1 MFRRILLRPNI
12 ISTSCRRIN
21 PIQTRLLTV
30 RGFNMNKTNDTKHFF
45 TQPDPLRNSD
55 IIESYRRMQRMK
67 RFQTALI
74 IVSSLLITLIGY
86 QVGYK
91 VIYLKKESFLAI
103 SPSLSR
109 IHKLNK
115 SELKYLDIHY
125 MRMIIRK
132 RVIEKIVSN
141 DFIKEQYGIPFK
153 MDTIRDEKDDE
164 EFKIWSEDENLII
177 YGFKFKPYDKKNEEN
192 WHNIFGLFQW
202 RFSIRSVNINQIIE
216 DFLIGIGIRY
226 DKITIPEKQYGSFKN
241 EYPIHDDDEGFD
253 NYDRRRH
260 ICFIGEITIDDKS
273 KIIYRG
279 KYHVDTKF
287 DEIYLMRKE
296 NDKKVKYLLY
306 NDENSNK

>member
-1 MFRRILLRPNI
+1 MFRRILLRPSI
-12 ISTSCRRIN
+12 ISASRLRIHPMQIRSLTS
-21 PIQTRLLTV
+21 
-30 RGFNMNKTNDTKHFF
+30 RGINMNQDNDTKHFF
-45 TQPDPLRNSD
+45 TPPDPMRNND
-55 IIESYRRMQRMK
+55 IIESYRGMQRMK

-74 IVSSLLITLIGY
+74 IISSLLITLIGY
-86 QVGYK
+86 QIGYK
-91 VIYLKKESFLAI
+91 VIYLEKESFIAI
-103 SPSLSR
+103 SPSISR

-115 SELKYLDIHY
+115 NELKYLDIPY
-125 MRMIIRK
+125 MRKIIRK
-132 RVIEKIVSN
+132 RVMEKIVSN
-141 DFIKEQYGIPFK
+141 DFIKEQFGIPFK
-153 MDTIRDEKDDE
+153 IDIIQDEKDDE

-177 YGFKFKPYDKKNEEN
+177 YGFKFKPYDKKNSDN
-192 WHNIFGLFQW
+192 WHKIFKLFQW

-241 EYPIHDDDEGFD
+241 EYPIHDDDEEFD

-296 NDKKVKYLLY
+296 NDKNVKYLLY
-306 NDENSNK
+306 NDENSSK